1 MPLPRPHIVV
11 DSLRAGWGTQVLM
24 EHVSF
29 QVERGTVF
37 AILGGSGCGK
47 STMLR

>member
-1 MPLPRPHIVV
+1 MAQRPHITVN
-11 DSLRAGWGTQVLM
+11 DLRVGWGTSVLM

-37 AILGGSGCGK
+37 AILGGSGAARARCCDI
-47 STMLR
+47 